1 MRGGI
6 EKEAFRGTKET
17 REEIKAA
24 ARERGKL
31 WGKEEGRQEH
41 EAVQGTE

>member
-6 EKEAFRGTKET
+6 KKEAFRGTKET

-24 ARERGKL
+24 ARESRKF
-31 WGKEEGRQEH
+31 WGKEESREEH